1 MLKNGMTKHIT
12 LRDDLALVITTE
24 SPAPCSITGV
34 RDSIQRKQFDNRE
47 QAIKSVKR
55 SVKIA
60 WGKGWK
66 DKRQQMPEPECI
78 KLERTHH
85 ERQSEC
91 FNVRFIQHPCL
102 CGFSL

>member
-1 MLKNGMTKHIT
+1 MAEFIVSHKMLKNGMTKHIT

-66 DKRQQMPEPECI
+66 DKDN
-78 KLERTHH
+78 K
-85 ERQSEC
+85 
-91 FNVRFIQHPCL
+91 CL
-102 CGFSL
+102 NLNALN